1 MKALIN
7 NPKRTGIICFI
18 TLILTMIID
27 IVYQY
32 QVYSIGLTNNTHL
45 TSLLL
50 KDFLLS
56 KFAFLLIRQILFG
69 RLFLI
74 LYLGIV
80 LFKKSKNMKILNI
93 IAIIQLVIFGF
104 NELIQVFDTFN
115 YYGNI
120 LSVWYI
126 CFYFISIAIMIYLM
140 INIIL
145 KKKINYTLYS
155 LIAGIM
161 LMIVLVVN
169 VFNRPTLLS
178 NTIYNILESIS
189 YLTILIFI
197 YSYGI
202 SINKR
207 SVN

>member
-32 QVYSIGLTNNTHL
+32 QVYSIGLTNNTYL

-126 CFYFISIAIMIYLM
+126 CFYFISIVIMIYLM